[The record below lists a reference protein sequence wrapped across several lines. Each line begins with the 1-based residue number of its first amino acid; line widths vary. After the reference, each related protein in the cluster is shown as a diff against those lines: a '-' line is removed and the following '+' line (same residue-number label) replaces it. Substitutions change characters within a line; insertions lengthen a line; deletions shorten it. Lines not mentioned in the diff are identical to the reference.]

1 MSAQHES
8 TQNGS
13 SAWQQS
19 YYSSKWGGLIGKKY
33 LISFHF
39 WQRTEE
45 PEGSSECSPW
55 DSNWKPRVLLPIQLS
70 SSTAQGSSSVERKSI
85 HQRVITGLISL
96 LLQSP
101 LIQRSGSLLSPVQ
114 PGINTHCCSLE
125 YQEIARLWKLRIH
138 WLRFVL
144 ILEEPIITEGFI
156 QKHQWSAWAL

>member
-39 WQRTEE
+39 WQRTQE
-45 PEGSSECSPW
+45 PEGSSECSPR

-101 LIQRSGSLLSPVQ
+101 LIQWSGRLLSLAQ
-114 PGINTHCCSLE
+114 PGINTQCSLE
-125 YQEIARLWKLRIH
+125 SQQSARLRKLRIH

-144 ILEEPIITEGFI
+144 ILEEPVITEGLFRSI
-156 QKHQWSAWAL
+156 SGVQELFR